1 VPDSPEF
8 VATRVV
14 ACCFFFSFPVRQW
27 SSDLRFR
34 FASAHCSSSSAQIPG
49 ARKTVDLFDAY
60 LLFIWC
66 LVSEVELGLVYLNIP
81 QVLVGLGEP

>member
-1 VPDSPEF
+1 
-8 VATRVV
+8 
-14 ACCFFFSFPVRQW
+14 
-27 SSDLRFR
+27 
-34 FASAHCSSSSAQIPG
+34 
-49 ARKTVDLFDAY
+49 LFDAY